1 MKLSSRLL
9 RKAKNAGN
17 TNSIDIRDIREL
29 WRDGTIKGALHIPRG
44 MLEFWLD
51 PSSQYYNKDKFSKD
65 KKIHFTYGEKFEKII
80 TIINNCS
87 FIVGNESGPACLG
100 ASMGKN
106 VFSIYDPKHTPNL
119 SSKIINKKIIYFK

>member
-1 MKLSSRLL
+1 MNIINDNVLY
-9 RKAKNAGN
+9 
-17 TNSIDIRDIREL
+17 
-29 WRDGTIKGALHIPRG
+29 
-44 MLEFWLD
+44 F
-51 PSSQYYNKDKFSKD
+51 
-65 KKIHFTYGEKFEKII
+65 KKIHFTCNEKFEKII

-119 SSKIINKKIIYFK
+119 SSKIINRKITYFNSKKLNVDSIIKKLVSKIN